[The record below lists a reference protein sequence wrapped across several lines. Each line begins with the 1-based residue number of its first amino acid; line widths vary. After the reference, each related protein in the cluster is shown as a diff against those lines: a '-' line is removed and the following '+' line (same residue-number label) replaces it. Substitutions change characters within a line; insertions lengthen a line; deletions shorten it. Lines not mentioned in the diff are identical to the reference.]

1 MEEVDEQT
9 RLEHFLLD
17 AAWLCRCRKRYIVNA
32 KAFDPRHSVGR
43 RAFCRGSFA
52 WSSHFLG
59 TDELGNHNLRQW
71 LRL

>member
-1 MEEVDEQT
+1 MQEDDEQT
-9 RLEHFLLD
+9 YLKRFLLD
-17 AAWLCRCRKRYIVNA
+17 VTWLCQRHKRYIANA
-32 KAFDPRHSVGR
+32 KAFDPRDSVGR
-43 RAFCRGSFA
+43 RVFCRGSFA